1 MLSQLEKNIVR
12 ELQSGLPLVPRPFA
26 EVASRLAI
34 TEAELLAKI
43 NEMQEK
49 GYLRRIGAALRHHRV
64 GFAANAMV
72 IWRIPQEKLA
82 ETGRKLAESPEV
94 THCYQRKTYDVW
106 PFNLYTMI
114 HAQTREEC
122 LTLAERLAQSVGVP
136 EYQLLFSVKELKKS
150 SMRYFMED

>member
-12 ELQSGLPLVPRPFA
+12 ELQAGLPLVPRPFA
-26 EVASRLAI
+26 EVASRLSI

-43 NEMQEK
+43 NEMHEK

-64 GFAANAMV
+64 GFSANAMV
-72 IWRIPQEKLA
+72 VWRVPQDKLA

-94 THCYQRKTYDVW
+94 THCYQRKTYDIW

-122 LTLAERLAQSVGVP
+122 LALAERLSQSVGAP
-136 EYQLLFSVKELKKS
+136 DYQLLFSVKELKKS
-150 SMRYFMED
+150 SMRYFVEN